1 MLLGLIMKFLLLAI
15 TITPT
20 CMTIIPSGSN
30 LIVEFKTFGR
40 ILIHLITQQSDRLWR
55 RGQCDRNRS
64 YATRE
69 SSTNN
74 VI

>member
-1 MLLGLIMKFLLLAI
+1 MVANFGTKFVVAQH
-15 TITPT
+15 T
-20 CMTIIPSGSN
+20 SADD
-30 LIVEFKTFGR
+30 E
-40 ILIHLITQQSDRLWR
+40 